1 MNKISRSVIQENG
14 SFAVSG
20 DIAATGYYSRST
32 GGTLQSV
39 SGTITDLGDFAATL
53 DNSTP
58 PVLMY
63 KYEPEAGA
71 DAGAL
76 QDAAEAIIELLK
88 EAFVVNPLPPT
99 ITGETPFETS
109 TEVTLEAGERASIF
123 YTTNG
128 DTPTA
133 ESTAYEGPITLE
145 ATTTIKAI
153 AVVDG
158 VASGVASA
166 TFTKQE
172 APAPTEGEGG
182 EG

>member
-1 MNKISRSVIQENG
+1 MNKLSRIVIQENG
-14 SFAVSG
+14 SFSVAG

-32 GGTLQSV
+32 GGTLVSV
-39 SGTITDLGDFAATL
+39 SGTVTDLGDFAATL

-63 KYEPEAGA
+63 KYEPLAGV
-71 DAGAL
+71 DAGDL
-76 QDAAEAIIELLK
+76 QTAAEAVVSLLA
-88 EAFVVNPLPPT
+88 ESFVVNPLPPT
-99 ITGETPFETS
+99 ISGETPFETS
-109 TEVTLEAGERASIF
+109 TEVTIEAGERATIF

-128 DTPTA
+128 DTPTSA
-133 ESTAYEGPITLE
+133 STEYSGPITLE
-145 ATTTIKAI
+145 ANTTVKAI

-172 APAPTEGEGG
+172 AQAPAAEGGG